1 MNLWNLIK
9 DINFQSRLKG
19 VSLMIEEQLK
29 RVALK
34 AVKEGGA
41 ILMQHFGRIQSID
54 HKGAIDLVTEADR
67 QSEQR
72 IIQIINNSYPDHRIL
87 AEETGDSGNFSSFK
101 WIIDPLDGTTNYA
114 HTYPCFCVSLA
125 IEHEGEL
132 IYGMVYDPLRQEL
145 FTGEKGEGAY
155 LNGKMIKVSSTR
167 ELNQSLLCTGF
178 PYDVRD
184 DIEGNLL
191 NFSNFLSKSQAVRRD
206 GSAALDLCYVAA
218 GRFDGFWEQKLF
230 PWDMAAGSLLITEA
244 GGELSNFKGEKSIIY
259 DEEIV
264 ASNGIIHHQM
274 IDVLQT

>member
-1 MNLWNLIK
+1 
-9 DINFQSRLKG
+9 
-19 VSLMIEEQLK
+19 MIEGKLK

-41 ILMQHFGRIQSID
+41 ILMQHFGKVKSID
-54 HKGAIDLVTEADR
+54 YKGVINLVTEADR

-72 IIQIINNSYPDHRIL
+72 IINIIKDKYPDHRIL
-87 AEETGDSGNFSSFK
+87 AEETGDSGESSPFK

-132 IYGMVYDPLRQEL
+132 IYGIVYDPVREEL
-145 FTGEKGEGAY
+145 FIAEKGKGSY
-155 LNGKMIKVSSTR
+155 LNGKMIKVSQTD
-167 ELNQSLLCTGF
+167 ELNHSLLCTGF

-184 DIEGNLL
+184 DIESNTL
-191 NFSNFLSKSQAVRRD
+191 NFRNFLTKSQAVRRD

-230 PWDMAAGSLLITEA
+230 PWDIAAGSLLITEA
-244 GGELSNFKGEKSIIY
+244 GGKLSTFKDEKSSIY
-259 DEEIV
+259 AAEIV
-264 ASNGIIHHQM
+264 ASNGKIHHQM
-274 IDVLQT
+274 LDVLKT

>member
-1 MNLWNLIK
+1 
-9 DINFQSRLKG
+9 
-19 VSLMIEEQLK
+19 MIEEQLK

-87 AEETGDSGNFSSFK
+87 AEETGDSGNSSSFK

-132 IYGMVYDPLRQEL
+132 IYGMVYDPSRQEL

-244 GGELSNFKGEKSIIY
+244 GGELSNFKGEKSSIY